1 MNLKIKTT
9 ELQGMISKAIECVSN
24 NKLIPITSLIS
35 IRVENKKLILATTDY
50 TNYLYV
56 TSTSLVECEDFEVS
70 VFADTL
76 AKLIQKMTSEY
87 TEFIVNEGENI
98 LTIKGNGTYKMELP
112 LDETGKPIKFPKKV
126 DRDSLVITDFD
137 FDVKISTIRSLINV
151 NKSAMAT
158 DMNLPVLVNYYC
170 GEQVITSNRKTC
182 CWNPVNEFKKPMLI
196 SPRLMELLSVV
207 SGDKITVHFVSSEG
221 TAEHSEVVFLTDS
234 DLIYAPISEGIETFP
249 IVPLSNL
256 INSEFNSMVTLPRKE
271 ILDVIDRLSLFV
283 SSYDKKAIN
292 LVFSDEGLL
301 LSSKKSSG
309 SELVKCK
316 GGNNIVPF
324 SCAINIEFFQAH
336 LSSQDSELVDIYYGS
351 PTAIKLVSGDII
363 NVIGLFN
370 EQQDA
375 KGA

>member
-9 ELQGMISKAIECVSN
+9 ELQGMISKANECVSN

-87 TEFIVNEGENI
+87 TEFIINEGENI

-112 LDETGKPIKFPKKV
+112 LDETGKPIKFPKKI
-126 DRDSLVITDFD
+126 DRNSFILDNPD

-182 CWNPVNEFKKPMLI
+182 CWNPVNEFKTPMLI
-196 SPRLMELLSVV
+196 SPRLMELLSVM
-207 SGDKITVHFVSSEG
+207 SGEKISIYFVSD
-221 TAEHSEVVFLTDS
+221 TEVVFTTDS

-336 LSSQDSELVDIYYGS
+336 LSSQDSELVDVYYGS